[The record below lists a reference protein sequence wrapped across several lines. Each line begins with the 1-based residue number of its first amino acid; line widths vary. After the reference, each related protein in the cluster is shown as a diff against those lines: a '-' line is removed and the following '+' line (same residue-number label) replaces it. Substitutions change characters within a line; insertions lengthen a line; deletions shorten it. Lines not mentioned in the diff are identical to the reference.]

1 MSQKVFY
8 RYNPATEQYERVFPD
23 TASRFYA
30 SVRVYAVAFLIVV
43 FIALALYYMI
53 DSPRERMLR
62 RENNLLQQKLDR
74 KSTRLNSSHLA

>member
-53 DSPRERMLR
+53 DSPRISPVGCTAVFFFFCARFR
-62 RENNLLQQKLDR
+62 
-74 KSTRLNSSHLA
+74 